1 MSGDKWCLDETMTL
15 DYALQILG
23 VNRGKSEI
31 QNMVKAQ
38 SFGVSQWLATT
49 YDTQLLE
56 SGKFVLKNWKKYQDA
71 CNEYRDKRFRVRRA

>member
-1 MSGDKWCLDETMTL
+1 MSGDEWCLDETMTL

-56 SGKFVLKNWKKYQDA
+56 SGKFVLKNWKKYQAA
-71 CNEYRDKRFRVRRA
+71 CNEYRDTRRA

>member
-1 MSGDKWCLDETMTL
+1 MSGDKWCFDETMTL
-15 DYALQILG
+15 GYAMQILG

-38 SFGVSQWLATT
+38 SSAVSQWLATK

-56 SGKFVLKNWKKYQDA
+56 SGKFVLKNWKKYQAA

>member
-1 MSGDKWCLDETMTL
+1 MSGDEWCLDETMTL

-56 SGKFVLKNWKKYQDA
+56 SGKFVLKNWKKYQAA
-71 CNEYRDKRFRVRRA
+71 CNEYRNKRFRVRRA